1 MLQCDDQATATEKS
15 VYFIQN
21 PGNPGRFLAVCIKIL
36 NDTSS
41 SEESGIVKLQIYEE
55 ANVTYR
61 EYRG

>member
-21 PGNPGRFLAVCIKIL
+21 PGRFLAVCIKIL
-36 NDTSS
+36 NDTGS

-55 ANVTYR
+55 VTVTHK
-61 EYRG
+61 EYRGL